1 MSRALSPPASP
12 AYAASG
18 NQALESTAF
27 PKLAPEV
34 AEIIARC
41 GRRRTFAAG
50 ARILEA
56 GSEAR
61 FYHFVESGAVAALDP
76 FCGSERPVAFVG
88 AGEMFSLDCGAQVGM
103 TCVAVFPSV
112 VIALDRRRLDEAA
125 RAIPA
130 LAALIRDTH
139 AAELSRILEC
149 TERRRRTRT
158 TPRQVWFEMASAAK
172 SRFTAC
178 ARAVERGSR
187 AGGSRSASAR
197 SGQSGRYGMP
207 PASRRDGMSSWS
219 S

>member
-18 NQALESTAF
+18 NQAGSTAF

-41 GRRRTFAAG
+41 GRRRTLPRE

-130 LAALIRDTH
+130 LAAPDPRYARRGALTH
-139 AAELSRILEC
+139 PGVH
-149 TERRRRTRT
+149 RT
-158 TPRQVWFEMASAAK
+158 PA
-172 SRFTAC
+172 
-178 ARAVERGSR
+178 ARAPPLGRSGSKWRRPRKAASRR
-187 AGGSRSASAR
+187 AHGPSSGARAQGGSRSASAR